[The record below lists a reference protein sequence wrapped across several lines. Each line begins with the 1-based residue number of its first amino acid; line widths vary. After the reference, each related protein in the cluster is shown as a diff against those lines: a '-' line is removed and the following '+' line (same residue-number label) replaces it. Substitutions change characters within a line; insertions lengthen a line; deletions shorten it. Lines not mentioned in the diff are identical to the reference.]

1 MEVLF
6 IYYRGSFKWDNRA
19 SEKKALNEELT
30 KESWY
35 VYEEER
41 KIETYVGKS
50 ALDYEIMVYKRPRPK
65 LFNLIS

>member
-1 MEVLF
+1 M
-6 IYYRGSFKWDNRA
+6 RQQA
-19 SEKKALNEELT
+19 SEKKVLNEELT

-41 KIETYVGKS
+41 RIETSVGKS

-65 LFNLIS
+65 LLNVSS